1 MSTIPRALALSP
13 RRWMPWCDEVV
24 RLEAQGY
31 GASEIAPR
39 LNRTAQE
46 VALLMES
53 AEYGAQRS
61 ANQDRLRF
69 LFEER
74 LKQLWGLSEEVIAM
88 SLEVV
93 QQFREMLAN
102 PPEDLRGTASLR
114 RDALFIMKDVLDR
127 IGLKA
132 PDKSEVKITESKTVE
147 DVTSLETYEK
157 RLELVKAYQA
167 QGEVVPAG
175 LSVVEFEELDG

>member
-1 MSTIPRALALSP
+1 
-13 RRWMPWCDEVV
+13 MPWCEEVV
-24 RLEAQGY
+24 RLEASGY
-31 GASEIAPR
+31 GAAEIAPR
-39 LNRTAQE
+39 LNRTTQE

-53 AEYGAQRS
+53 PEYAAQRS

-74 LKQLWGLSEEVIAM
+74 LKQLWGLSDEVIKM

-93 QQFREMLAN
+93 QQFRDILAD

-157 RLELVKAYQA
+157 RLELVKAYQEA
-167 QGEVVPAG
+167 GEVPPPG
-175 LSVVEFEELDG
+175 LSMVDLDG

>member
-1 MSTIPRALALSP
+1 
-13 RRWMPWCDEVV
+13 MPWCDEVV
-24 RLEAQGY
+24 RLEASGY
-31 GASEIAPR
+31 GAAEIAPR
-39 LNRTAQE
+39 LNRTTQE

-53 AEYGAQRS
+53 PEYAAQRS

-74 LKQLWGLSEEVIAM
+74 LKQLWGLSDEVIKM

-93 QQFREMLAN
+93 QQFRDILAD

-157 RLELVKAYQA
+157 RLELVKAYQEA
-167 QGEVVPAG
+167 GEAVPPG
-175 LSVVEFEELDG
+175 LSMVDLDG

>member
-13 RRWMPWCDEVV
+13 RRWMPWMDEVV
-24 RLEAQGY
+24 RLEASGY

-39 LNRTAQE
+39 LNRTTQE

-53 AEYGAQRS
+53 PEYAAQRS

-74 LKQLWGLSEEVIAM
+74 LKQLWGLSEEVILAAVETVAHYRAT
-88 SLEVV
+88 LE
-93 QQFREMLAN
+93 N
-102 PPEDLRGTASLR
+102 PPEDGRGLSSLR

-147 DVTSLETYEK
+147 DVTSIETYER
-157 RLELVKAYQA
+157 RLELIKRYQDMGQA
-167 QGEVVPAG
+167 VPAG
-175 LSVVEFEELDG
+175 LCEVDLDG